1 MKTTTNSIIEMP
13 AWELSQ
19 RVCRREVSCAEVMQ
33 AYLDH
38 IAKVNVSVN
47 AIVALQD
54 RDALMKQ
61 AEEKDALLVRGRS
74 MGWMHGFPQ
83 AIKDMEETK
92 GIVTTFGYRGL
103 KDFVPQTDSLVVSRM
118 KQAGSIIIGKTNVPE
133 WGFGSHTFNEV
144 YGATANPYDHSRTSG
159 GSSGGAACALAMRMQ
174 AVADGSDY
182 MGSLRNPAAFCNVY
196 GFRPSWGRV
205 PNSGLEVFANTLP
218 TRGPMARNVSD
229 LALLLSTL
237 SGYEESIPLS
247 LEDDPVLKGLSPL
260 TVHRSLQTSVK
271 GRKIAWLADWGGYLP
286 MEEGILAL
294 CETALKTFS
303 PLGVEVD
310 LVPPPY
316 DPAVLWNEIWLPLRH
331 FTSQSLKGLYDNP
344 DKRALL
350 KAESVFEYEGGANY
364 DAGSLYRASAKR
376 TAWFNALCK
385 LFTTYDYIA
394 VPTAQVFPFDKT
406 IRYPKEISGRPM
418 DTYHRWMEVVIPW
431 TLSGSPVVSVPAGFN
446 EDGLPMGLQLVGK
459 PRGDFDLLQLAYAY
473 ETANDWL
480 GKRKLSMPAC

>member
-1 MKTTTNSIIEMP
+1 
-13 AWELSQ
+13 
-19 RVCRREVSCAEVMQ
+19 
-33 AYLDH
+33 
-38 IAKVNVSVN
+38 
-47 AIVALQD
+47 
-54 RDALMKQ
+54 
-61 AEEKDALLVRGRS
+61 
-74 MGWMHGFPQ
+74 
-83 AIKDMEETK
+83 
-92 GIVTTFGYRGL
+92 
-103 KDFVPQTDSLVVSRM
+103 
-118 KQAGSIIIGKTNVPE
+118 
-133 WGFGSHTFNEV
+133 
-144 YGATANPYDHSRTSG
+144 
-159 GSSGGAACALAMRMQ
+159 
-174 AVADGSDY
+174 
-182 MGSLRNPAAFCNVY
+182 
-196 GFRPSWGRV
+196 
-205 PNSGLEVFANTLP
+205 
-218 TRGPMARNVSD
+218 
-229 LALLLSTL
+229 
-237 SGYEESIPLS
+237 
-247 LEDDPVLKGLSPL
+247 
-260 TVHRSLQTSVK
+260 
-271 GRKIAWLADWGGYLP
+271 

-316 DPAVLWNEIWLPLRH
+316 NPAVLWNEIWLPLRH

-385 LFTTYDYIA
+385 LFTAYDYIA

-446 EDGLPMGLQLVGK
+446 QEGLPMGLQLVGK